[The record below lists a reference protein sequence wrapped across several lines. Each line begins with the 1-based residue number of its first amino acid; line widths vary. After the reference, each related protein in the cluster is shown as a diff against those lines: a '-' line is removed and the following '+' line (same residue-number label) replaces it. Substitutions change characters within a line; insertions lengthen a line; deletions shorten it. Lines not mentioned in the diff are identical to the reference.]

1 MIFEMCR
8 IFHCLFWTYVVA
20 LKKACWWG
28 FKSQTKVAGQT
39 MVVVYFLAGFLAAFL
54 GVLAFFAGLAAFG
67 LAAAL
72 GLAALAALGL
82 AAAFLGV
89 LAFFSPAGF
98 LAAFFLGL
106 LAFFSPKRENWVL
119 LKFIGNLK

>member
-1 MIFEMCR
+1 MIFEMYR
-8 IFHCLFWTYVVA
+8 IFRCLFWTYVVA

-54 GVLAFFAGLAAFG
+54 GVLAFFAGLAA
-67 LAAAL
+67 
-72 GLAALAALGL
+72 LGL

-106 LAFFSPKRENWVL
+106 LAFFSPMKIIRVI
-119 LKFIGNLK
+119 LKIQKWLIILSNFR